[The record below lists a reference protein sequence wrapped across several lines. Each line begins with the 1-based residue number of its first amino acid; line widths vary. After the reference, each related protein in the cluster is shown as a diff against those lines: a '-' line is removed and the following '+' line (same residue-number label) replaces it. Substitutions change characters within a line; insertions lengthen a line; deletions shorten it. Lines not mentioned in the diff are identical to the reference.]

1 VKSPTLSWEGL
12 CLITLSL
19 VLTLSPIVVPG
30 KWLFLA
36 TFTPFPLLV
45 LAVKYPWR
53 WALGLAGLEATCTL
67 IIGGLQSLLFFSQY
81 GLVPVVMAWAIR
93 RRCIVTQTML
103 WSVGIPLGVGGVLF
117 IAYSVL
123 LNQSPHHLLTRYLE
137 QVVEGVVEQLQ
148 VLEQSRDI
156 DRDQFEAFSQTLSQ
170 LVFTI
175 FPAFLII
182 NHLLT
187 NVMNYVL
194 ARFYCSRS
202 QPPVHLDPPDLA
214 CWQPSD
220 HLVWVF
226 LASGVALLLPIAP
239 IRAVGLNIFVVTLTI
254 YLIQG
259 IAIAVFWG
267 RRAPFPP
274 GMRLLL
280 TLLLFLLIGPLCVM
294 LCVVVGLFDLWI
306 DFRHLRRQPQAL

>member
-1 VKSPTLSWEGL
+1 M
-12 CLITLSL
+12 
-19 VLTLSPIVVPG
+19 PIVAPG
-30 KWLFLA
+30 NGLFLT

-53 WALGLAGLEATCTL
+53 WALGLASLEAACTL

-93 RRCIVTQTML
+93 RRCLVTQTML
-103 WSVGIPLGVGGVLF
+103 WSIGIPLGVGCLLF
-117 IAYSVL
+117 IVYSGFV
-123 LNQSPHHLLTRYLE
+123 NQSPYHLLTRYLE
-137 QVVEGVVEQLQ
+137 QIVAVFVEQLQ
-148 VLEQSRDI
+148 VLEQNRDV
-156 DRDQFEAFSQTLSQ
+156 DHDQLEAFSQTLSQ
-170 LVFTI
+170 LVLTI

-187 NVMNYVL
+187 NVVNYAL

-202 QPPVHLDPPDLA
+202 RPPVHLDPPDLA
-214 CWQPSD
+214 CWRPSD

-226 LASGVALLLPIAP
+226 LASGAALLLPIAP
-239 IRAVGLNIFVVTLTI
+239 IRSVGLNIFAVTLTI
-254 YLIQG
+254 YLLQG

-267 RRAPFPP
+267 RRTPFSS

-280 TLLLFLLIGPLCVM
+280 TLVLVLLIGPLCVM
-294 LCVVVGLFDLWI
+294 LCIAVGLFDLWI
-306 DFRHLRRQPQAL
+306 DFRHLRRQPQAS